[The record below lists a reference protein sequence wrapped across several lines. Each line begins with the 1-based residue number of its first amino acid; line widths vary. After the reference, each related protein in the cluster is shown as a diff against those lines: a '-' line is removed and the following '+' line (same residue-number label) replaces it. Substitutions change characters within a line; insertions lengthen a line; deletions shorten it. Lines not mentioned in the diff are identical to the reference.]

1 MAAGAADA
9 VGEVAAEALTDQ
21 VGSTVANFVTDTG
34 VNVVTNGGDIG
45 AAVLDAGLA
54 STGAISKTVDKIVDT
69 VGIDITSDIGK
80 NLKDSFVEGVT
91 AEIKGEDGIQA
102 ASIAAMSDV
111 LKPVVG
117 KIKEYTPEVKEDI
130 AKVLSTGLTAA
141 AQGKDIY
148 AAVNNELGAL
158 ATEDIKNYV
167 KDAVLNFIDPVEELP
182 MDTGEMLTE
191 AVLPDKETLDK
202 FKEPPVQGDPL
213 TEAQDLY
220 EK

>member
-1 MAAGAADA
+1 MADA
-9 VGEVAAEALTDQ
+9 
-21 VGSTVANFVTDTG
+21 G

-80 NLKDSFVEGVT
+80 NLNSFVEGVT

-102 ASIAAMSDV
+102 ASVAAMSDGV

-130 AKVLSTGLTAA
+130 AKVLSTGFTAA
-141 AQGKDIY
+141 AQGKDIC
-148 AAVNNELGAL
+148 AAG
-158 ATEDIKNYV
+158 K
-167 KDAVLNFIDPVEELP
+167 
-182 MDTGEMLTE
+182 
-191 AVLPDKETLDK
+191 
-202 FKEPPVQGDPL
+202 
-213 TEAQDLY
+213 
-220 EK
+220 